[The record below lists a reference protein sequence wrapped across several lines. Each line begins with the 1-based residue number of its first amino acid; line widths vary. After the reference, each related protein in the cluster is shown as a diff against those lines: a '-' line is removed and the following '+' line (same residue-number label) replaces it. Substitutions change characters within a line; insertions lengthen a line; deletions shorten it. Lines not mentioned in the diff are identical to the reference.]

1 MKETLRD
8 DEGEKTAQL
17 HCTGIE
23 SSSIVLHNKVHHHL
37 WCDSR
42 GVAKI
47 NKGQVTEEIVHRC
60 VESSIS
66 SNQGNQAQ
74 VAQHRD
80 QINDQEHHKAGDL
93 KLWPFCNS
101 LENEFSD
108 KSKIHFSHLI

>member
-42 GVAKI
+42 GAANI
-47 NKGQVTEEIVHRC
+47 NKGQVTKEIVHKR
-60 VESSIS
+60 VELSIN
-66 SNQGNQAQ
+66 SNQGYQAQ
-74 VAQHRD
+74 HCD
-80 QINDQEHHKAGDL
+80 QINDQKHHEAGDL
-93 KLWPFCNS
+93 KLWLVCNS
-101 LENEFSD
+101 LENESVTKVRFTLA
-108 KSKIHFSHLI
+108 I